1 MNALALFAAT
11 YFLVLFLGLQSLN
24 VNGGHRFLAALTSF
38 GISTANITVLK
49 IMPGPTGWFEVAAY
63 CIGGPAGI
71 LTSMYIHP
79 WMVRKFGRK
88 PTRDEGE
95 S

>member
-1 MNALALFAAT
+1 MTALALFAAT
-11 YFLVLFLGLQSLN
+11 FFLVLFLGLQSLN
-24 VNGGHRFLAALTSF
+24 VNGGHKLMAAITSF
-38 GISTANITVLK
+38 GISMANITILK
-49 IMPGPTGWFEVAAY
+49 MMPGPTSDLELAAY

-79 WMVRKFGRK
+79 WMVRKFGK
-88 PTRDEGE
+88 K

>member
-1 MNALALFAAT
+1 MTALALFAAT
-11 YFLVLFLGLQSLN
+11 FFLVLFLGLQSLN
-24 VNGGHRFLAALTSF
+24 VNGGHKLLAALTSL

-49 IMPGPTGWFEVAAY
+49 IMPGPTGLFEIAAY
-63 CIGGPAGI
+63 CLGGPAGI

-79 WMVRKFGRK
+79 WMVARFGRK
-88 PTRDEGE
+88 

>member
-38 GISTANITVLK
+38 GISAANVTVLK
-49 IMPGPTGWFEVAAY
+49 IMPGPTGGFEIAAY
-63 CIGGPAGI
+63 CLGGPAGI

-88 PTRDEGE
+88 PANGE
-95 S
+95 VKS